1 MIVIQQLVLDAALH
15 SIQYFVLAQLFSRRR
30 RFGRL
35 LACAEEQE
43 VCLAVTAE
51 EAAHLTAAA
60 GGQGGELPVLKDA
73 LERLRAALLV
83 LRPEVTR
90 GSAGDASDV
99 AVMVMMMMIVMMK
112 VVEIIRRFFRLAK
125 GAQRRRVM
133 TSVLWLVKRR
143 RGRRRKSANEVT
155 ACCSVKRLAYHPARP
170 ADLLFLRA
178 A

>member
-1 MIVIQQLVLDAALH
+1 M
-15 SIQYFVLAQLFSRRR
+15 
-30 RFGRL
+30 
-35 LACAEEQE
+35 
-43 VCLAVTAE
+43 TAE
-51 EAAHLTAAA
+51 EAAHLAAAA
-60 GGQGGELPVLKDA
+60 GGQGGELTVLQNA

-90 GSAGDASDV
+90 GSAAGDASDV

-112 VVEIIRRFFRLAK
+112 VVEIIRHRRRRFFRLAE

-133 TSVLWLVKRR
+133 ITSVLWLVKRR

-155 ACCSVKRLAYHPARP
+155 ACCSVKGLAYHPARP